1 MFGKKNYRF
10 ELSSTGNII
19 APEVKNTPGLIN
31 FIIEENQRLL
41 EVDEMGRLI
50 IRKFLERKSQESIL
64 YAQLLDLPMSEDTN
78 FDELL
83 VSFYSK
89 KPVSFDSDLNDDQFL
104 ISEKKETIN
113 NTNTSDDEGYAEAPI
128 IDENDDELIHESNY
142 QTTAEHINESQV
154 FSALP
159 KVEESTEMTSEKN
172 LAEQIKAK
180 DEEIDSL
187 RKQLNQKN
195 ILDNPDKQES
205 DATTEIV
212 VPPLLNS
219 IISDAATPTVNYKHD
234 GETVSGI
241 ITVVKHEFET
251 SLKDFVAIETQKIN
265 AEIEALDNRDK
276 ISPELTHWSNI
287 EKNAAIQALSE
298 DIKQKILVS
307 VNAENARHEEALKK
321 IELDFESQRAVK
333 VEELENQYQ
342 SQLQEDISKE
352 YQLQTEQLNRILQ
365 GKTDEML
372 LHQKEVND
380 GMKQAVSDVLS
391 SFNSEHN
398 QLIQNV
404 EHRKNIDSIITL
416 HQPIE
421 LSGENH
427 EKRTS
432 YSK

>member
-10 ELSSTGNII
+10 ELSSTGNTI
-19 APEVKNTPGLIN
+19 APEVKNTPDLIN
-31 FIIEENQRLL
+31 YVIEENQRLF
-41 EVDEMGRLI
+41 EVDDFEQLI
-50 IRKFLERKSQESIL
+50 IRKFVEKNNQENIL
-64 YAQLLDLPMSEDTN
+64 YAQLLDLPMPEDTN

-83 VSFYSK
+83 VPFYSK
-89 KPVSFDSDLNDDQFL
+89 KPVPFEPGLKDVQF
-104 ISEKKETIN
+104 IVSREQVTMN
-113 NTNTSDDEGYAEAPI
+113 NINTSDDEGYAEAPI

-251 SLKDFVAIETQKIN
+251 SLKDFVATETQKIN

-276 ISPELTHWSNI
+276 ISPELTHRSNI

-391 SFNSEHN
+391 SFNADHN
-398 QLIQNV
+398 QVIQEVERRKKSSSLIP
-404 EHRKNIDSIITL
+404 L
-416 HQPIE
+416 HKQV
-421 LSGENH
+421 G
-427 EKRTS
+427 
-432 YSK
+432 